1 MKYSLTILAL
11 SLLLMGCSRD
21 ARLTK
26 EIPGVWKQEVIS
38 SQSSDAFASTTTISR
53 DATFSYV
60 RLWNERPITNT
71 FAGTW
76 KIRDGVMF
84 MTLTNRSGP
93 NPNIPAGVA
102 PMQSR
107 IIHLDDHQMVEEIDG
122 TTNILS
128 R

>member
-1 MKYSLTILAL
+1 
-11 SLLLMGCSRD
+11 MGCSRD